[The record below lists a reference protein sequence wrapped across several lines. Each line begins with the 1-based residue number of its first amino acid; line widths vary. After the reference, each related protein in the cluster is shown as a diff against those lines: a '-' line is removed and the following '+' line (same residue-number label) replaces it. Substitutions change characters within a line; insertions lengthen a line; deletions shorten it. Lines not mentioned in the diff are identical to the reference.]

1 LVINYFLQKHEE
13 TCPRQK
19 TLPQVFPRNH
29 FVLQWRDMA
38 RVGKI
43 ARLPA
48 AVRDELNRHLEN
60 GALGKNIVPWLNAL
74 PEVQRILTEL
84 FGGQPISEN
93 NLSNWRRGGFQ
104 DWLRDQECHRRL
116 EKLAASGPPEFV
128 DQLDAQL
135 QKLLIV
141 ELAEQLERLAAV
153 KDPAE
158 QFKRLIRLSRELC
171 RLHKSRTHDLEISLS
186 QAKSSDFPQAHSTP
200 VQPA

>member
-60 GALGKNIVPWLNAL
+60 GALGKNIVPW
-74 PEVQRILTEL
+74 
-84 FGGQPISEN
+84 
-93 NLSNWRRGGFQ
+93 
-104 DWLRDQECHRRL
+104 
-116 EKLAASGPPEFV
+116 
-128 DQLDAQL
+128 
-135 QKLLIV
+135 
-141 ELAEQLERLAAV
+141 
-153 KDPAE
+153 
-158 QFKRLIRLSRELC
+158 
-171 RLHKSRTHDLEISLS
+171 
-186 QAKSSDFPQAHSTP
+186 
-200 VQPA
+200 